1 MTENR
6 LKSELLKHKPNRS
19 SRPEATPEDKPKTG
33 LEIEVKTK
41 AKTRSS
47 ARGAATAL
55 GVALAAV
62 TGCWALMASS
72 AFGQPTGV
80 GNPLDT
86 DGALTFGDAVLDDG
100 SLYDRYT
107 FVGRSGEYAT
117 IYLESQEFDPYLILL
132 DPAGERMSEND
143 DISRTNDD
151 ARLVVQ
157 LPTTG
162 TYTVLAN
169 SYESNRE
176 GYYGIKIDVEGS
188 RESLARTLAGA
199 AVPGSSL
206 ACTDTILNATE
217 EIETDRETSVLV
229 SSLQLS
235 QLYESSPDSRPY
247 GMYLSLSG
255 ASATSVILSP
265 QFLER
270 LSGELMTG
278 CSSVGA
284 VFFGASG
291 LAEEKTFGL
300 LPKGRT
306 ARGRRSF
313 VVDEF
318 VCSDRVQSANGR
330 LRWGEQ
336 ACLP

>member
-6 LKSELLKHKPNRS
+6 LENKLLKRL
-19 SRPEATPEDKPKTG
+19 KPK
-33 LEIEVKTK
+33 K
-41 AKTRSS
+41 ANPR
-47 ARGAATAL
+47 ATAK
-55 GVALAAV
+55 GAIAAV
-62 TGCWALMASS
+62 GVILATGTSCWALLASS
-72 AFGQPTGV
+72 AFGQPTRV
-80 GNPLDT
+80 GNPLNT
-86 DGALTFGDAVLDDG
+86 EGALSVGDAVLDDG

-107 FVGRSGEYAT
+107 FSGTSGEYAT
-117 IYLESQEFDPYLILL
+117 IYLESEEFDPYLILL

-157 LPTTG
+157 LPSTG

-169 SYESNRE
+169 SYESNKE
-176 GYYGIKIDVEGS
+176 GYYGIKIDVENS
-188 RESLARTLAGA
+188 RESLARTLAAA

-206 ACTDTILNATE
+206 SCTEAVLGATE
-217 EIETDRETSVLV
+217 EIETNRETTVLV

-235 QLYESSPDSRPY
+235 QLYESTPDSRPY
-247 GMYLSLSG
+247 GVYLSLSG

-270 LSGELMTG
+270 LSGEVMEG

-284 VFFGASG
+284 VFFGTNG
-291 LAEEKTFGL
+291 LTEEKTFGL
-300 LPKGRT
+300 LPKGRP
-306 ARGRRSF
+306 ARAQRSF

-318 VCSDRVQSANGR
+318 VCVDRAQTTNGR

-336 ACLP
+336 TCSL